1 MSAPSSRDV
10 IASGIS
16 DCALLISSTWGP
28 HSCVAALAT
37 EARAACATR
46 EAEGRPGFCDLS
58 SPAAW
63 LMNAW
68 IADPPVAF
76 SNSAT
81 EPFFNLKAA
90 SDASSS
96 LEGSFVLDL
105 LSLSSTFATPF
116 SERTGSIFASS
127 AACICATH
135 KRTSL
140 IHERHKQHHN
150 RPLKPGN
157 SPGSRETGLV
167 CQRLQ
172 FQTAMLYI
180 HHSRLTSNLL
190 HQ

>member
-1 MSAPSSRDV
+1 M
-10 IASGIS
+10 
-16 DCALLISSTWGP
+16 
-28 HSCVAALAT
+28 AALAT
-37 EARAACATR
+37 EARAACATS

-96 LEGSFVLDL
+96 LEGSLILDL
-105 LSLSSTFATPF
+105 LSMSSAFARPF

-127 AACICATH
+127 AACICGTYKKTA
-135 KRTSL
+135 L
-140 IHERHKQHHN
+140 IHERQKQHHN
-150 RPLKPGN
+150 RPLKHGS
-157 SPGSRETGLV
+157 SPG
-167 CQRLQ
+167 
-172 FQTAMLYI
+172 
-180 HHSRLTSNLL
+180 
-190 HQ
+190 